1 MPKRFAERLLS
12 GTPTFTFR
20 DFVILPAKTEVE
32 PSEVDLRTRFT
43 RNIELAIPFVSSP
56 MDTVTGSEMAIALAR
71 LGGVGVIHR
80 NMSVD
85 EQVEEVRRVK
95 RAESFIIRDV
105 VTIGPKATVGDAL
118 RVMRERG
125 ISGLPVVE
133 GERLVGIVTKRD
145 VSFESPEK
153 LVEEVMTRELHT
165 AEPDV
170 TIEEAKS
177 RMRAHKVEKL
187 PVISREG
194 RLLGLITIK
203 DIYSRERYVNATRDE
218 EGRLRV
224 AASVSP
230 FDIERAKALD
240 AYADALV
247 FDVAHFHNTKA
258 MKAADVVAKE
268 TSADIVV
275 GNIGT
280 AEAMKDAL
288 RYVRRIDGVRVG
300 IGSGSACI
308 TAVITRVAAPTLFA
322 VSQVA
327 DALAGEGADIPV
339 IADGGVRN
347 PGDAALALA
356 AGASCIMMGNVFAG
370 CTESPGELIKI
381 GNKYYKPFR
390 GMGSKS
396 SRAKR
401 FSLDRYSHSPK
412 GIAEGVEGFVHY
424 RGDAQAVVE
433 EFSEGL
439 KATMGYT
446 GAKNIRELWERAR
459 FGLVSATGVQELS
472 PHDIVLPGD

>member
-1 MPKRFAERLLS
+1 LPKRFADKFIG

-20 DFVILPAKTEVE
+20 DLIILPAKTEVE
-32 PSEVDLRTRFT
+32 PSEVDLSTRFT
-43 RNIELAIPFVSSP
+43 KNIGIAIPFVSSP

-71 LGGVGVIHR
+71 LGGIGVVHR
-80 NMSVD
+80 NMSVE

-105 VTIGPKATVGDAL
+105 VTIGPRATVGEAL
-118 RVMRERG
+118 TIMKGRG
-125 ISGLPVVE
+125 ISGLPVVD
-133 GERLVGIVTKRD
+133 GERLVGIITKRD
-145 VSFESPEK
+145 VTFEAPEK
-153 LVEEVMTRELHT
+153 RVEEVMTRELYT
-165 AEPDV
+165 AEPDI
-170 TIEEAKS
+170 TIEEAKA

-187 PVISREG
+187 PVVSREG
-194 RLLGLITIK
+194 KLLGLITIK
-203 DIYSRERYVNATRDE
+203 DIYSRERYVNATRDI

-230 FDIERAKALD
+230 FDVDRAKALD
-240 AYADALV
+240 AYADVLV

-258 MKAADVVAKE
+258 MKAADVIAKE
-268 TSADIVV
+268 TSADIIV

-280 AEAMKDAL
+280 AEAMRDVLGYL
-288 RYVRRIDGVRVG
+288 RRVDGVRVG
-300 IGSGSACI
+300 MGSGSACI
-308 TAVITRVAAPTLFA
+308 TALVTRVAAPTLFA

-327 DALAGEGADIPV
+327 DVLAEENVDIPV

-356 AGASCIMMGNVFAG
+356 SGASCVMMGNVFAG

-401 FSLDRYSHSPK
+401 FTLDRYSQSPK
-412 GIAEGVEGFVHY
+412 GIAEGVEGYVHY
-424 RGDAQAVVE
+424 RGDAQVVVE

-439 KATMGYT
+439 KATMGYM
-446 GAKNIRELWERAR
+446 GARCLKEMWEKAK
-459 FGLVSATGVQELS
+459 FGLISATGVQELS